1 MITTDVLFV
10 SLVRMASINQ
20 EGIIM
25 REFQLSRLIPAT
37 MLARKGLYAL
47 GRKQV
52 FTNNYKNCHTVKA
65 YRTGNAGDIEIKASI
80 VKFLTDNGY
89 ECVTA
94 HLTNRAIII
103 RIPK

>member
-10 SLVRMASINQ
+10 SLVRMASINRK
-20 EGIIM
+20 GIEM
-25 REFQLSRLIPAT
+25 RELDLNRLIPAT
-37 MLARKGLYAL
+37 TLIRKAFYAL
-47 GRKQV
+47 GRSSV
-52 FTNNYKNCHTVKA
+52 YTNNYENCHTVKA

-89 ECVTA
+89 TGVSS
-94 HLTNRAIII
+94 HLTKRAIII